1 MAISG
6 GDGSIILTTKIDE
19 SGLNDGLKKL
29 RGGILGF
36 EKALKGVAVAGAG
49 AFVAV
54 GTAALKAY
62 ADFEQLKGGVE
73 TLFKDSADV
82 LMRYAGKA

>member
-49 AFVAV
+49 AF
-54 GTAALKAY
+54 GI
-62 ADFEQLKGGVE
+62 FELVKNLGQLKHGCVP
-73 TLFKDSADV
+73 
-82 LMRYAGKA
+82 MI

>member
-19 SGLNDGLKKL
+19 SGLNDGLKSL
-29 RGGILGF
+29 RTGVLNF

-49 AFVAV
+49 AFAAHLLRRCALHTLVVRWRRRCVCSRCCRAV
-54 GTAALKAY
+54 
-62 ADFEQLKGGVE
+62 
-73 TLFKDSADV
+73 
-82 LMRYAGKA
+82 